1 MPHLPEYK
9 FIPPHLATKTTLE
22 KRGLVPTA
30 DPVAEYAYR
39 CPEGGWGRA
48 NLYSLQDTRSA
59 KEANAACK
67 RRKANLGGQFLLF
80 PETV

>member
-1 MPHLPEYK
+1 VPHLPEYK
-9 FIPPHLATKTTLE
+9 FVPPHLATKTQLRE
-22 KRGLVPTA
+22 RGLVPTA

-39 CPEGGWGRA
+39 CPGGGWGRA
-48 NLYSLQDTRSA
+48 NLFSLQDTRDA
-59 KEANAACK
+59 KEATAARR